1 MITHCFSL
9 GHGCAICGFSNSV
22 ERSFVRHK
30 HLIFP
35 TSYMHSDTLAAFP
48 VAKPLR
54 VKRSVLLRS
63 IASALVSY
71 IFNRFLMYFPS
82 CHVRLALFRLR
93 VARLGNGVGLLMGV
107 ELRNG
112 RNVVIGDR
120 VVINRGVLLDGRGGE
135 LIIGND
141 VDIAQEVN
149 IWTLEHDVH
158 SDVHADRGG
167 NVLIE
172 DHVWI
177 ASRATILPGVR
188 IGKGAVVACNSVV
201 TKDVPQMA
209 IVAGVPAKV
218 IGTRRSRLGYR
229 LHFRPWFE

>member
-1 MITHCFSL
+1 
-9 GHGCAICGFSNSV
+9 
-22 ERSFVRHK
+22 
-30 HLIFP
+30 
-35 TSYMHSDTLAAFP
+35 MHTDILTASPAT
-48 VAKPLR
+48 KMR
-54 VKRSVLLRS
+54 VKRFILVRS

-71 IFNRFLMYFPS
+71 IFNRFLMHIPS
-82 CHVRLALFRLR
+82 YHLRLALFRLR
-93 VARLGNGVGLLMGV
+93 VAKLGKGVGLLMGV

-112 RNVVIGDR
+112 RNVFIGDR
-120 VVINRGVLLDGRGGE
+120 VVINRGVLLDGRGGQ

-141 VDIAQEVN
+141 VDIAQETN

-158 SDVHADRGG
+158 SDVHADKGG
-167 NVLIE
+167 NVVIE

-201 TKDVPQMA
+201 TKDVPEMA
-209 IVAGVPAKV
+209 IVGGVPAKV
-218 IGTRRSRLGYR
+218 IGTRRNRIDYR